1 MMIPENFQT
10 KMKARSSVTRT
21 FTGKRLS
28 KISEEIEPES
38 RVVKS
43 MAKNYEFAKLRI
55 TIAKNR
61 NFATNT
67 IHFLSAGRN
76 CNITQFYFLKGD
88 NCKIAKN
95 FEIGEKNYFRKVA

>member
-43 MAKNYEFAKLRI
+43 IAKNYE
-55 TIAKNR
+55 IANYDCKKSRFR
-61 NFATNT
+61 N
-67 IHFLSAGRN
+67 
-76 CNITQFYFLKGD
+76 
-88 NCKIAKN
+88 
-95 FEIGEKNYFRKVA
+95 